1 MAESAV
7 ELPTERTPGRP
18 FDPPAELSDL
28 SGRAPLTP
36 LHFPD
41 GHEGWLA
48 TGYTAVRRVL
58 ADPRFSNRGELQHSP
73 FPEHAGMTAPPA
85 QPGDF
90 LKMDPPEHTRYRK
103 LLAGKFTTR
112 RMAQLT
118 EQVDLIAAEHLDA
131 MQRHGGPVDLVAAYA
146 LPIPAMVICEL
157 LGVPYADR
165 ERFQADAAQLLGPNT
180 TPAGKYKAFEA
191 LSAYVRG
198 LITAKRAD
206 PTDDV
211 LSELTAGDLT
221 VDELAAMGGLLLA
234 AGLDTTANMI
244 ALGTFALLR
253 HPDQWAALRTDPH
266 LVGPAVEELMRY
278 LTIVPTLARV
288 ALEDVE
294 LDGHL
299 VKAGSTVVLAMAAAN
314 RDATKFPDPHTLD
327 LRRDPAGHVGFGHG
341 PHLCLGQQLAR
352 VEMRVALPAL
362 AARFPGLRLA
372 VPADDVV
379 LREGADIHGVTTLPV
394 TW

>member
-1 MAESAV
+1 MTV

-18 FDPPAELSDL
+18 FDPPADL
-28 SGRAPLTP
+28 SRLTADAPLTP
-36 LHFPD
+36 LRFPD

-58 ADPRFSNRGELQHSP
+58 ADPRFSNRSELQHSP
-73 FPEHAGMTAPPA
+73 LPEHAGMTAPPA

-90 LKMDPPEHTRYRK
+90 LKMDPPDHTRYRK

-118 EQVDLIAAEHLDA
+118 ERIELIATEHLDA
-131 MQRHGGPVDLVAAYA
+131 MQRHGGPIDLVAAYA

-157 LGVPYADR
+157 LGVPYSDR
-165 ERFQADAAQLLGPNT
+165 DRFQADAAKLFGPNT
-180 TPAGKYKAFEA
+180 TPVGKYEAFEA
-191 LSAYVRG
+191 LSSFVRE

-211 LSELTAGDLT
+211 LSELTTSDLT
-221 VDELAAMGGLLLA
+221 DDELAAMGGLLLA

-253 HPDQWAALRTDPH
+253 HPEQWATLRTDPDS
-266 LVGPAVEELMRY
+266 VGPTVEELMRF
-278 LTIVPTLARV
+278 LSIVPTLARV

-294 LDGHL
+294 FDGHL
-299 VKAGSTVVLAMAAAN
+299 IKSGSTVVLAMAAAN
-314 RDATKFPDPHTLD
+314 RDATKFPDPNALD
-327 LRRDPAGHVGFGHG
+327 LRRDAVGHIGFGHG
-341 PHLCLGQQLAR
+341 PHLCLGHQLAR
-352 VEMRVALPAL
+352 VEMRVAFPAL
-362 AARFPGLRLA
+362 AKRFPSLRLA

-379 LREGADIHGVTTLPV
+379 LREGADIYGVTTLPV

>member
-1 MAESAV
+1 MAESIV

-18 FDPPAELSDL
+18 FDPPAELSSL
-28 SGRAPLTP
+28 SVEAPLTP
-36 LHFPD
+36 LRFPD

-48 TGYTAVRRVL
+48 TGYTTVRRVL
-58 ADPRFSNRGELQHSP
+58 ADPRFSNRSELQHSP
-73 FPEHAGMTAPPA
+73 LPGYAGMTAPPA

-90 LKMDPPEHTRYRK
+90 LKMDPPDHTRYRK

-118 EQVDLIAAEHLDA
+118 ERIELIATEHLDA
-131 MQRHGGPVDLVAAYA
+131 MQRHGGPIDLVAAYA
-146 LPIPAMVICEL
+146 RPIPAMVICEL

-165 ERFQADAAQLLGPNT
+165 ERFQAAVAELLGPNT
-180 TPAGKYKAFEA
+180 TPAGKYEAFEA
-191 LSAYVRG
+191 LGSSVRE

-211 LSELTAGDLT
+211 LSELTTSDLT
-221 VDELAAMGGLLLA
+221 DDELAAMGGLLLA

-253 HPDQWAALRTDPH
+253 HPDQWAVLRTDPH
-266 LVGPAVEELMRY
+266 SVGPAVEELMRF
-278 LTIVPTLARV
+278 LTVVPTLARV

-299 VKAGSTVVLAMAAAN
+299 VKSGSTVVLAMAAAN
-314 RDATKFPDPHTLD
+314 RDATTFPDPHALD
-327 LRRDPAGHVGFGHG
+327 LRRDPVGHVGFGHG
-341 PHLCLGQQLAR
+341 PHLCLGHHLAR
-352 VEMRVALPAL
+352 AEMRVAFPAL

-372 VPADDVV
+372 IPADDVV
-379 LREGADIHGVTTLPV
+379 LREGADIYGVTSLPV